1 MKHPTDRSPDGPSL
15 SAVRGAF
22 ATANGRGRFSDAAPC
37 PACGRPVLD
46 ERALRI
52 HGQTF
57 HRSCTVP
64 ESSREDDA
72 A

>member
-1 MKHPTDRSPDGPSL
+1 MKHPSDRSPDGPSL

-22 ATANGRGRFSDAAPC
+22 ETTNGRGRFSGARRC

-46 ERALRI
+46 ETALRI
-52 HGQTF
+52 HGQSF
-57 HRSCTVP
+57 HRSCTVLD
-64 ESSREDDA
+64 SSREDDA